1 MMISGGNGSETSVEV
16 ISPSGGSCT
25 LPPLPSPRTSH
36 TLTLGGGSA
45 LACGGWG
52 GAGRS
57 CARLTGGGWSS
68 SHGLQQ
74 PRAGHA
80 SWAVTSGVILLGG
93 AASPRTSELAWHGDD
108 ASSPSFPLQYD
119 TMSGDDNTVQ
129 VLL

>member
-74 PRAGHA
+74 GRAGHA

-93 AASPRTSELAWHGDD
+93 AASPRTSEIVWHGDD

-119 TMSGDDNTVQ
+119 TMSGDDNTVL
-129 VLL
+129 VLV